1 MSPVSKKEYLKQIAP
16 RYQKASKKDKS
27 RLLSEFCQ
35 ICGYHRKYAID
46 KLRSMANTPRRPIK
60 QIPPGPKPKYRNP
73 EVQQAL
79 KQIWIT
85 ANLPCSKRLKAIL
98 PLWLPAYQHQFGFLK
113 LDVLKLLLKIS
124 PATIDRTLRHTRHLY
139 RGKGRCATKPGLLL
153 KQHIPIKT
161 NQWDEARPGF
171 IEADTV
177 HHCGSSLAGIYAV
190 TTNGVDIATGW
201 NEQRATY
208 GIGHKEIAIQIK
220 DIEASLPFALLG
232 CDCDNGHEFLNQT
245 LLRYFLDR
253 SNPIQFTRSR
263 PYHKNDNAHVEG
275 KNWTHIRQWLGY
287 RRFENP
293 IIVTLLNDLFK
304 NEWRL
309 FHNFFM
315 PSVKLQAKQR
325 IGSKII
331 KRYDS
336 PKTPYQRVLDSKF
349 IPTENKQKL
358 MAIFKT
364 LDPFKLRKTID
375 HKIAKIHALA
385 R

>member
-1 MSPVSKKEYLKQIAP
+1 MSPVSKKEYLKHIVP
-16 RYQKASKKDKS
+16 RYKRASKKDKS
-27 RLLSEFCQ
+27 RILSEFCQ
-35 ICGYHRKYAID
+35 VCGYHRKYAIS
-46 KLRSMANTPRRPIK
+46 KLQSPRSRRPSK
-60 QIPPGPKPKYRNP
+60 RLTPGPKPKYRQP
-73 EVQQAL
+73 DLLMAL

-98 PLWLPAYQHQFGFLK
+98 PLWLPAYQQQYGTLT
-113 LDVLKLLLKIS
+113 LDIVKLLLRIS
-124 PATIDRTLRHTRHLY
+124 PATIDRILRPTRHLY

-171 IEADTV
+171 LETDTV
-177 HHCGSSLAGIYAV
+177 HHCGSSVAGFYAI

-208 GIGHKEIAIQIK
+208 GINHKAIAAQIK
-220 DIEASLPFALLG
+220 DIESSLPFSILG
-232 CDCDNGHEFLNQT
+232 FDCDNGHEFINQT
-245 LLRYFLDR
+245 LLRYFLAR
-253 SNPIQFTRSR
+253 SKPIQFTRSR
-263 PYHKNDNAHVEG
+263 AYHKNDNAHVEG

-293 IIVTLLNDLFK
+293 AIVVLLNDLYK

-315 PSVKLQAKQR
+315 PSVKLQAKRR

-336 PKTPYQRVLDSKF
+336 PKTPYQRILDSKF
-349 IPTENKQKL
+349 IPTESKRQL
-358 MAIFKT
+358 TATFKT
-364 LDPFKLRKTID
+364 LNPFTLRKTID
-375 HKIAKIHALA
+375 AKIARIHALA